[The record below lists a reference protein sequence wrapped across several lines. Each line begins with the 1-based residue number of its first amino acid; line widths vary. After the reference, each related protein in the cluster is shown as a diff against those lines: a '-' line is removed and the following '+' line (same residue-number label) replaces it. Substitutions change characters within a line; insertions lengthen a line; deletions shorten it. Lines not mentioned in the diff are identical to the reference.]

1 MLSFK
6 KKQMKKSF
14 IILLSSTVLFACDS
28 ATETEEVAQEETT
41 DVVATDTDELEEEEE
56 LGLDDFI
63 KGTWEKIAQGCDEN
77 GENCDNTKGT
87 DWVFDGEQVTLGRVT
102 QPYSISNDTI
112 YIVDS
117 PYRIAKE
124 MGDTILFHG
133 IKHDRFMKL
142 VRKSNS

>member
-1 MLSFK
+1 
-6 KKQMKKSF
+6 MKKSF
-14 IILLSSTVLFACDS
+14 IILLSSTLLFACDS
-28 ATETEEVAQEETT
+28 ATETEEVAQDETSDIVT
-41 DVVATDTDELEEEEE
+41 TDTDEQEEEEE

-142 VRKSNS
+142 VRKSDS